1 MQCRVP
7 LVKSALLNESAALAQ
22 LISFHLSIKIAS
34 KGLLAP
40 YVVYAASKRWYRN
53 MCCPGAMEGLLN
65 KVLQL
70 AAESST

>member
-53 MCCPGAMEGLLN
+53 M
-65 KVLQL
+65 
-70 AAESST
+70 